1 MTDLYDTDDE
11 KKKSLKDDTST
22 KVTSKKDTSKEDTST
37 GVNSTE
43 NEKREMI
50 NKISENLY
58 ELETLL
64 QEKENE
70 EILRGV
76 YYMLQKRTQE
86 KASEEE
92 QCSIQ

>member
-1 MTDLYDTDDE
+1 MTDLYVTDFENKIPLYDY
-11 KKKSLKDDTST
+11 TST
-22 KVTSKKDTSKEDTST
+22 KVSSKEDTSK
-37 GVNSTE
+37 E
-43 NEKREMI
+43 NEKDEMI

-58 ELETLL
+58 ILESIL

-70 EILRGV
+70 GILRSL
-76 YYMLQKRTQE
+76 YNMLQKKTEE

>member
-11 KKKSLKDDTST
+11 KKKLST
-22 KVTSKKDTSKEDTST
+22 KVSSTEDTSKE
-37 GVNSTE
+37 
-43 NEKREMI
+43 NEKKEMI

-58 ELETLL
+58 ELESIL

>member
-11 KKKSLKDDTST
+11 KKKPLTE
-22 KVTSKKDTSKEDTST
+22 DTSKEDT
-37 GVNSTE
+37 STE

-64 QEKENE
+64 QEEENE

-76 YYMLQKRTQE
+76 YYMLQKRSQE
-86 KASEEE
+86 KASEE

>member
-11 KKKSLKDDTST
+11 KKKPLKDNTST
-22 KVTSKKDTSKEDTST
+22 KVTSKEDT
-37 GVNSTE
+37 STE
-43 NEKREMI
+43 NEKKEMI

-58 ELETLL
+58 ELESIL